1 MILPS
6 LLPRTFTPWLWAAAA
21 AAAAATCPHTAWA
34 QVQPPVG
41 AMTYAAALAGAAQP
55 VPTLA
60 QWGVVVLSLLMAP
73 LAWRA
78 ARWRLAS
85 LVLAASP
92 GVLAAALLVAVS
104 WSGKAEAQGA
114 VAVLLDS
121 PAGGTADIPYDAA
134 LDTPHSDFMSPYV
147 VRNTTGQALRV
158 TGITLTSGHAQRST
172 MSNPP
177 CAVGGMLAPGAV
189 CHLMVSKPR

>member
-1 MILPS
+1 
-6 LLPRTFTPWLWAAAA
+6 
-21 AAAAATCPHTAWA
+21 
-34 QVQPPVG
+34 
-41 AMTYAAALAGAAQP
+41 
-55 VPTLA
+55 
-60 QWGVVVLSLLMAP
+60 VVVLSLLMAP

-78 ARWRLAS
+78 ARGRLAS

-177 CAVGGMLAPGAV
+177 CAVGTGCAAPARAAAYVMAPTGGCTCAQAV
-189 CHLMVSKPR
+189 CGQVAVAAAHNHGVKVRGKREGKIIMIPGR